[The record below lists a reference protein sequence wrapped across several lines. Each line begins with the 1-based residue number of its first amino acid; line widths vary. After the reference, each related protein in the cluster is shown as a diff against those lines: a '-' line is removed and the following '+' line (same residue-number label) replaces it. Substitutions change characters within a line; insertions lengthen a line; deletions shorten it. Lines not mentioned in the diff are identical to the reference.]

1 MAFTPVIPDVSFLRH
16 EWQEL
21 AGLRHRSDA
30 TERPLTSVPQSS
42 TREGPLRIIEPPFL
56 AADRSAVDDPSPH
69 ATPSDVAREP
79 DPYPKEVNAMSL
91 DHWQRPTIANMLNGH
106 IPIGELTCK
115 VCLRRGSLYRFP

>member
-1 MAFTPVIPDVSFLRH
+1 MSWAFREANGWQPV
-16 EWQEL
+16 
-21 AGLRHRSDA
+21 
-30 TERPLTSVPQSS
+30 ERRQVVQQRRTAPYQV
-42 TREGPLRIIEPPFL
+42 
-56 AADRSAVDDPSPH
+56 
-69 ATPSDVAREP
+69 DVAREP